1 MYFKT
6 KILIKYSKLFLK
18 LKPILLNAF
27 KSGLSPLLSILF
39 SYLIV
44 NYFSKDLWGE
54 FVRYLMFF
62 YIVTI
67 ILNWGNKMYLLRG
80 FSKNPK
86 DLVTIFQEYFF
97 VRIPI
102 LILVIIILLF
112 TFDPEEWVSLTLWTL
127 SVFIYNSFI
136 PIIFY
141 FRDFGKQIFIE
152 LLGYAALLLLIYFNH
167 EELDLELL
175 IKYYSIHLI
184 IKTILVILIYS
195 SFLNI
200 KKFQIKLS
208 LLKFGFPFL
217 ILALTGFLQS
227 KIDLYT
233 LSFFSENIQLGEY
246 QIISGF
252 FVFSQSIP
260 SIILLPYL
268 KNIYRMKSFS
278 LKKIKQLI
286 IKFGILITIII
297 TIIIDSILNYFFGI
311 KLTLVDLIF
320 AFFIG
325 FPSYIYIIHVFY
337 LFKIESEKTVVK
349 ICVIGLAINF
359 LLSFILLPLDF
370 EIRGALIANACAQ
383 ILVTFFYLRNKINDQ
398 VFKKNQ

>member
-1 MYFKT
+1 M
-6 KILIKYSKLFLK
+6 
-18 LKPILLNAF
+18 
-27 KSGLSPLLSILF
+27 
-39 SYLIV
+39 
-44 NYFSKDLWGE
+44 
-54 FVRYLMFF
+54 RYLMFF

-67 ILNWGNKMYLLRG
+67 ILNWGNKMYLLRS

-86 DLVTIFQEYFF
+86 DLVAVFQEYFF
-97 VRIPI
+97 ARIPI

-112 TFDPEEWVSLTLWTL
+112 TFESEELGYLTLWIL
-127 SVFIYNSFI
+127 GVFIYNSFI

-152 LLGYAALLLLIYFNH
+152 LLGYAVLLLLIYLNH
-167 EELDLELL
+167 KELDLELL
-175 IKYYSIHLI
+175 IRYYSIHLI

-200 KKFQIKLS
+200 KKIQLKLS

-233 LSFFSENIQLGEY
+233 LSFFSKNIQLSEY
-246 QIISGF
+246 QIITGF
-252 FVFSQSIP
+252 FIFSQSIP

-278 LKKIKQLI
+278 LKKIKHKIKKFGLI
-286 IKFGILITIII
+286 ITISITIII
-297 TIIIDSILNYFFGI
+297 YYILYIYFDI
-311 KLTLVDLIF
+311 KLTLVDLISG
-320 AFFIG
+320 FFIG
-325 FPSYIYIIHVFY
+325 FPSYLYVIHVFH
-337 LFKIESEKTVVK
+337 LFKIKSEKTVVK
-349 ICVIGLAINF
+349 ICIIGLLINF
-359 LLSFILLPLDF
+359 LLSFILLSLDF
-370 EIRGALIANACAQ
+370 GIRGALIANACAQ
-383 ILVTFFYLRNKINDQ
+383 ILVTFFYLRNKINDK